1 MAERRDPASLERWT
15 AEIFASCDVPPAH
28 AAEAAALLV
37 RSELLRRYPNA
48 LIYAITPGPPR
59 AERQP
64 VFSGALP
71 PDVRFFGFDF
81 PPAAIH
87 GGAIVIQEQPTE
99 PRFGVEVGTAT
110 GTATH
115 LAAGEPNAA
124 RIAERT
130 RQLPVRITLPAS
142 LLLG

>member
-1 MAERRDPASLERWT
+1 
-15 AEIFASCDVPPAH
+15 
-28 AAEAAALLV
+28 V

-48 LIYAITPGPPR
+48 LIYAVIAGPPR
-59 AERQP
+59 VERQP
-64 VFSGALP
+64 AFSGALP

-81 PPAAIH
+81 GVDAMR

-99 PRFGVEVGTAT
+99 PRFGIEVGTAT
-110 GTATH
+110 GSATH
-115 LAAGEPNAA
+115 LPATDPNAA
-124 RIAERT
+124 RAAERT